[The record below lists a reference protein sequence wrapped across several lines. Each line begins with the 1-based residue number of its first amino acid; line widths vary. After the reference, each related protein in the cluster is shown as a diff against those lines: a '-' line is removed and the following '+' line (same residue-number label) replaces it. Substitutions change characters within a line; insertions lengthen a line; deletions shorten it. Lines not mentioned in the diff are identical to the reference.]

1 MKYYSSIT
9 KKTITAVLVA
19 SFFLPGTLFAYAAS
33 PVAITQNATYITEK
47 SVRLNGRVNPND
59 MPDIKQWFE
68 WGVSGQYQTV
78 YETPHN
84 GMWAQST
91 LADTSADLVGLA
103 PGTQYFYRQ
112 IAENGRGKDIGQ
124 TVYFT
129 TKPLPVETDPPVIVQ
144 TIDPAR
150 ITDGSAVLRGY
161 VSPHGDGQASFW
173 FEWGTSMKFEDETP
187 HQGHGGDSGT
197 IEVSVS
203 NLLPGTSYFFR
214 VVGENSQGRVYG
226 ATRMF
231 VTTGIPPPPPEAPKD
246 QTIAAPVQSTDTTV
260 RKVTVSGDTGVT
272 GGGVSSLP
280 GTSGRPG
287 DFFNFSALF
296 GGKKTN
302 TTQTQGTQSATEGG
316 SSATNQTAAVAS
328 ASGPFGTFWNNLTGK
343 KAVEVTLENVGP
355 KDVPIHS
362 PVEYRVTYHY
372 RSNDVA
378 TGAKLKFTL
387 PGDVVYIGDTTNNE
401 LLLEESA
408 GPERTYILPIGRLE
422 SGSTR
427 TVSILGMTTGSA
439 KGFPVA
445 RARMEYIDA
454 SGNLQVVAA
463 NGGVAT
469 ANNTANAQ
477 DSGGFLPSSFFG
489 WMMYVLVIV
498 LSVIGIRKAKAYYA
512 ERKKEIEAER
522 SASNEPVAY
531 PGSGRM
537 SQGV

>member
-9 KKTITAVLVA
+9 KKAVTAVLVA
-19 SFFLPGTLFAYAAS
+19 SFFLPTVLFAYEAS
-33 PVAITQNATYITEK
+33 PVAITRNPTYVTEK
-47 SVRLNGRVNPND
+47 SARLNGRVNPND

-84 GMWAQST
+84 GMWAQSS

-112 IAENGRGKDIGQ
+112 IAENGRGKDVGQ

-144 TIDPAR
+144 TNEPTR

-187 HQGHGGDSGT
+187 HQGHGGDSGM

-203 NLLPGTSYFFR
+203 DLLPGTSYFFR
-214 VVGENSQGRVYG
+214 IVGENSQGRVYG
-226 ATRMF
+226 ATRVF
-231 VTTGIPPPPPEAPKD
+231 VTTGTPPPPPETPKD
-246 QTIAAPVQSTDTTV
+246 QTIAAPVQTTDTTA
-260 RKVTVSGDTGVT
+260 RKVTVT

-280 GTSGRPG
+280 STSGRPG
-287 DFFNFSALF
+287 DFFNLSALF
-296 GGKKTN
+296 GGSKTN
-302 TTQTQGTQSATEGG
+302 TTQTEGAQGVTPQGDSA
-316 SSATNQTAAVAS
+316 ANQTAAVAA

-355 KDVPIHS
+355 KDAPIHS

-372 RSNDVA
+372 RSSAVA
-378 TGAKLKFTL
+378 TDAKLKFTL

-401 LLLEESA
+401 LLLEEGS

-445 RARMEYIDA
+445 RARMEYLDQN
-454 SGNLQVVAA
+454 GNLQVVAA
-463 NGGVAT
+463 NGGAT
-469 ANNTANAQ
+469 ANNTASTQ

-489 WMMYVLVIV
+489 WMMYVLVVV
-498 LSVIGIRKAKAYYA
+498 LSIIGIRKAKDYYA
-512 ERKKEIEAER
+512 LRKKEIEAER
-522 SASNEPVAY
+522 KASNNPVVYA
-531 PGSGRM
+531 GNGQM